1 MPWYIYFYI
10 ITKTLKLQLNQK
22 VGKKKLEWQTK

>member
-1 MPWYIYFYI
+1 MYIYIYI

-22 VGKKKLEWQTK
+22 LGKKKLEWHTK